1 MGRNGRGALGDARQR
16 HLALLSVEFQYL
28 QARSYPDTYLQF
40 FLGSPLK
47 TDKRKLKDMFCLHFN
62 FQVYKKCFIILI
74 LGGGNKTSS
83 LWK

>member
-1 MGRNGRGALGDARQR
+1 MGGGPWRRQTA
-16 HLALLSVEFQYL
+16 HSALLSVEFQYL
-28 QARSYPDTYLQF
+28 QARSYPDTYLQL

-47 TDKRKLKDMFCLHFN
+47 TNKRKLKDVYCLHFN

-74 LGGGNKTSS
+74 QGQNKTSF